1 MQAIMTRNQLY
12 HFLFLSI
19 SLLIGVT
26 TANAQELPKITFSPL
41 VENAF
46 SYDSPERQL
55 WWDNY
60 EKITL
65 DDSSSFI
72 VANKSVG
79 FQQPDSIGIDFNF
92 RGEVNLAELTFSI
105 DGETRY
111 MRTRWKDRNS
121 IALIFPR
128 MEDSYTLQVF
138 YERQLIGELNVLVFE
153 PKRTKIILVPLLDF
167 STSTDSLE
175 LFLNRT
181 YRPARLS
188 FDVQMTGLFDY
199 DFFEADSL
207 LTNPSVN
214 HDRYTDQMIEIRD
227 AYFERFPNADRSAY
241 YVFIVPGFVNPQMD
255 GYMVRNK
262 ALAFLTNSAGRSF
275 RIALAR
281 QLGYGLGALS
291 DSWKSGGPTMGTS
304 ENLMDTTGGLFMV
317 AEQWELIDVNSRSVS
332 YYDEYEDVRT
342 NSGFVAYYFWEEDSK
357 GNIALT
363 EEGFLKAI
371 NRPYKQNQYAL
382 HLEIS
387 NWFFIPLTTI
397 RGYDICLLHFI
408 SLFVL
413 FIGSILLRR
422 MIIRKLKTRL
432 EKRRFLRFLIR
443 VFIFV
448 SFVVAF
454 YGSFRLVNEGYY
466 LFEKNWGNIN
476 YLNGKSTRE
485 AIQEVRVRRDP
496 RNEDL
501 VKPGSEILIKKGEKW
516 FLKKRKKVLYFDA
529 FQKNGKLHHCS
540 FEGDSDSLRV
550 TTKNYV
556 SHAESHYIVVSYYD
570 ENTTCIEQRVFNHLG
585 INVTEKLSL
594 SDPAKRI
601 LLFVNG
607 YRPTSLGKTFEE
619 NFDDITKNGLEFPNS
634 KNLIYDFDRY
644 EYWNP
649 WNKID
654 EQFQKRL
661 NPGETFYA
669 DGHFSVETSNHRSL
683 INFTSISKNYPKRC
697 EDRDHHT
704 CRTTAASWNFTGIKS
719 DYWTY
724 ERHRTRPNKNGFNLR
739 RDNGKIAGKNLFQ
752 MLNELPNNSAN
763 DTLFIVAHSMG
774 YAYALGMIES
784 LRGKINFGGLYIIA
798 PENASSGN
806 VNMNEWQEVWQYGN
820 DFERYK
826 KSEPCLLDGIA
837 PQVKAG
843 GITAKQ
849 RLFIPDEYY
858 TRQGF
863 FDSHFIGYYRWILN
877 IPENE
882 RGYIR
887 QR

>member
-1 MQAIMTRNQLY
+1 MRRNQLY
-12 HFLFLSI
+12 HFLFLF
-19 SLLIGVT
+19 LILFFWAT
-26 TANAQELPKITFSPL
+26 DANAQEIPKIKFFPL

-46 SYDSPERQL
+46 SYDSPDRQV

-60 EKITL
+60 DKITL
-65 DDSSSFI
+65 ADSSAFI

-79 FQQPDSIGIDFNF
+79 FQQIDSIGIDIDFQEAIELN
-92 RGEVNLAELTFSI
+92 ELTFSI
-105 DGETRY
+105 DGEPRFL
-111 MRTRWKDRNS
+111 RTYWRDFNTM
-121 IALIFPR
+121 ALIFPR
-128 MEDSYTLQVF
+128 MERSYTLQVF
-138 YERQLIGELNVLVFE
+138 YQNLLIGELNVFVFE
-153 PKRTKIILVPLLDF
+153 PKKTKVILVPLVEF
-167 STSTDSLE
+167 TTRTDSLE

-181 YRPARLS
+181 YRPARLT
-188 FDVQMTGLFDY
+188 FDVELASKFNYAFFD
-199 DFFEADSL
+199 EDSL

-214 HDRYTDQMIEIRD
+214 HDRYTNQMIEIRD
-227 AYFERFPNADRSAY
+227 AYFDRYPNADRNAY
-241 YVFIVPGFVNPQMD
+241 YVFIVPGFVNPSMD

-262 ALAFLTNSAGRSF
+262 ALAFLARENGRTF

-291 DSWKSGGPTMGTS
+291 DSWKSGGPTIGTS

-317 AEQWELIDVNSRSVS
+317 AEQWELIDVNSRSIS
-332 YYDEYEDVRT
+332 YYDEYEEVRT

-363 EEGFLKAI
+363 EEGFLKAV

-387 NWFFIPLTTI
+387 NWFFIPLMNI

-408 SLFVL
+408 SLLVL

-422 MIIRKLKTRL
+422 MIIRRLKTRL

-443 VFIFV
+443 IFTFSIFV
-448 SFVVAF
+448 MAF

-466 LFEKNWGNIN
+466 LFEKNWGNIK
-476 YLNGKSTRE
+476 YLNGKSMRE

-529 FQKNGKLHHCS
+529 YQENGKWNRCS
-540 FEGDSDSLRV
+540 FQGDSDSLHV
-550 TTKNYV
+550 NTKNYV
-556 SHAESHYIVVSYYD
+556 THAESHYIVVNYYD
-570 ENTTCIEQRVFNHLG
+570 EHKTCTEQRVFNHLG
-585 INVTEKLSL
+585 VNVTEKLTL
-594 SDPAKRI
+594 NDPAKRI

-619 NFDDITKNGLEFPNS
+619 NFDDIKKNGLEFPNS

-683 INFTSISKNYPKRC
+683 INFTTTSNNYPKRC
-697 EDRDHHT
+697 ENRKHHT
-704 CRTTAASWNFTGIKS
+704 CRTSPNPWNFTGIKS
-719 DYWTY
+719 DDWTY
-724 ERHRTRPNKNGFNLR
+724 KRLRTRPNKKGFELR

-752 MLNELPNNSAN
+752 MLNELPNNSSN

-798 PENASSGN
+798 PENASSGS

-820 DFERYK
+820 DFNRYK

-837 PQVKAG
+837 PQTKVG
-843 GITAKQ
+843 GISSKQ
-849 RLFIPDEYY
+849 RLFIPDQYY

-863 FDSHFIGYYRWILN
+863 FDSHFIGYYRWILE

-882 RGYIR
+882 PGYIR